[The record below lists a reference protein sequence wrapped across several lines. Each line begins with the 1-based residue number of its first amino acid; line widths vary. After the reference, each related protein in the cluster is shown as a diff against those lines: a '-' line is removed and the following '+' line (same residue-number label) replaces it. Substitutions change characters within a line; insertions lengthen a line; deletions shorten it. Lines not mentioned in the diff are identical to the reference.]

1 MLVSELCGYVP
12 TQVVFFGQS
21 TSEDNASVSTV
32 YKFREPNIGLPIS
45 EKKVILFGYLE
56 STLDKYKIDVP

>member
-1 MLVSELCGYVP
+1 MLVSELCGSVP

-32 YKFREPNIGLPIS
+32 YKFREPSIGLPIS
-45 EKKVILFGYLE
+45 EKKSYFVRLFR
-56 STLDKYKIDVP
+56 KYPRYMIDSQ